1 MKKPLLIL
9 ALLGTVSYG
18 AYRLVGSSETKSEQ
32 APVAQDGEQLV
43 LDRIWIDHIPRNDRD
58 TILVFAAISEE
69 PFGVFQAASQWKGAY
84 ELFRYEAS
92 GNTLKVVYPQTN
104 DKENVKH
111 NARRCSENQMDFC
124 LELSGG
130 RGVKRYYSRKGW
142 EIDNVHSAAELADRT
157 DHFLSTLVL
166 KNEK

>member
-1 MKKPLLIL
+1 MKKPLLVL

-18 AYRLVGSSETKSEQ
+18 AYRLTRSEPKTE
-32 APVAQDGEQLV
+32 APVVQDGEQLV

-58 TILVFAAISEE
+58 TIQVFAAISEE
-69 PFGVFQAASQWKGAY
+69 PFGVFQAASTWKGAY
-84 ELFRYEAS
+84 ELFRYEPS

-104 DKENVKH
+104 DKETVKH

-130 RGVKRYYSRKGW
+130 SRGVKRYYSRKGW
-142 EIDNVHSAAELADRT
+142 EIENIHTPAELADRV
-157 DHFLSTLVL
+157 DHTLQTLTL
-166 KNEK
+166 KAAE